1 VCETTGGIV
10 GQLVEARMTD
20 ISPVSGISGSRVESA
35 DIAADR
41 KTQVDSGSTVRPSD
55 RVDISDRARLLSRLA
70 SLPPTRT
77 ELVDTIRK
85 QIADGTYETADR
97 MDQAVTSL
105 LGDLD
110 IPN

>member
-1 VCETTGGIV
+1 
-10 GQLVEARMTD
+10 MTD
-20 ISPVSGISGSRVESA
+20 ISQVSGISGGRVGPS
-35 DIAADR
+35 DIVVDR
-41 KTQVDSGSTVRPSD
+41 KATMDSGSTVRPSD

-85 QIADGTYETADR
+85 QIADGTYDTADR
-97 MDQAVTSL
+97 LDQAVTSL